1 MKYLLALI
9 SIASMNVHAA
19 SFDCSKASTKVEK
32 TICSNNP
39 LSLLDE
45 QLADSFSK
53 LKSQLNKKDFKILL
67 REQRKWIKQRNKSC
81 KNSRRI
87 PSCLT
92 WSYENRLHSL
102 DLISRNIIPPLSE
115 LDAVCSG
122 NGKRHSIDDGLFDI
136 NNDGVKEV
144 GEKCHGGSM
153 HTPCMKF
160 KQPNGERIFLNT
172 IGFEWKTYWTFN
184 SSYFAHNGKI
194 YNLHGADSG
203 PSHIRYTTPKNNSYV
218 VCEFENIETEELLPV
233 KNTPEHKEICALS
246 NTKNIKYVDF
256 KDKPI
261 LSHKQIKDAGRYETG
276 VGGQKYIDIDNDGE
290 KELIAMV
297 NYASGA
303 GRGCDFLY
311 YDELSPDGNSFSY
324 TEGQTSLLKMQGVN
338 LDSRHPNCGGMN
350 NQIFEFKGK
359 RYYEINTSNEH
370 RISTLERNK
379 IDNICVGTRTI
390 KTNIKHIGP
399 PNK

>member
-1 MKYLLALI
+1 
-9 SIASMNVHAA
+9 
-19 SFDCSKASTKVEK
+19 
-32 TICSNNP
+32 
-39 LSLLDE
+39 
-45 QLADSFSK
+45 
-53 LKSQLNKKDFKILL
+53 
-67 REQRKWIKQRNKSC
+67 
-81 KNSRRI
+81 
-87 PSCLT
+87 
-92 WSYENRLHSL
+92 
-102 DLISRNIIPPLSE
+102 
-115 LDAVCSG
+115 
-122 NGKRHSIDDGLFDI
+122 
-136 NNDGVKEV
+136 
-144 GEKCHGGSM
+144 
-153 HTPCMKF
+153 
-160 KQPNGERIFLNT
+160 
-172 IGFEWKTYWTFN
+172 
-184 SSYFAHNGKI
+184 
-194 YNLHGADSG
+194 
-203 PSHIRYTTPKNNSYV
+203 
-218 VCEFENIETEELLPV
+218 
-233 KNTPEHKEICALS
+233 
-246 NTKNIKYVDF
+246 VDF